1 MIDLSIITLKVLGVE
16 KLQSGKEVSNIIIE
30 KDITGKRYKIT
41 WLKHERLQEEG
52 TDVDFRD
59 SKVETYIDSPEFEKD
74 LNRLIELHF
83 EEEIR
88 GGIHD

>member
-16 KLQSGKEVSNIIIE
+16 KIKSGEKVSDIIIE
-30 KDITGKRYKIT
+30 KGISGKRYKIT
-41 WLKHERLQEEG
+41 WLKHEGLEEG
-52 TDVDFRD
+52 IDVDFRN
-59 SKVETYIDSPEFEKD
+59 SKVETYIDRPDFEKD
-74 LNRLIELHF
+74 LKRLIELYF